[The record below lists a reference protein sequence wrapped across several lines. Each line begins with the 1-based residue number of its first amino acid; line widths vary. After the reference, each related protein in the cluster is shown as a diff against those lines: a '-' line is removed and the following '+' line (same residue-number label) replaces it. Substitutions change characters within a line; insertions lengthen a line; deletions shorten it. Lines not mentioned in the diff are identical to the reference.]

1 MCFAVLWHS
10 TFTSFSETTPIPVVV
25 NYVSVLAC
33 MHSLFRACDKIKR
46 TDAVNCTSASEIILN
61 GMHACKLIAGR
72 KNLWSPTL
80 IITAALYVSNL
91 IILTF
96 YFSSII
102 SIKGSLHKQGFII
115 SFLGISAGAMF
126 SLSIP
131 LFPAGPILWLDV
143 SHGLV
148 FVVWLLLIKH
158 YIQMSWLNSFAAA
171 FIGILF
177 YGIVSVLVSA
187 LVSGYLEI
195 FANNL

>member
-1 MCFAVLWHS
+1 
-10 TFTSFSETTPIPVVV
+10 
-25 NYVSVLAC
+25 
-33 MHSLFRACDKIKR
+33 
-46 TDAVNCTSASEIILN
+46 
-61 GMHACKLIAGR
+61 
-72 KNLWSPTL
+72 LWSPAL
-80 IITAALYVSNL
+80 IITAALYISNL

-131 LFPAGPILWLDV
+131 LFPAEPIPWLDV

-148 FVVWLLLIKH
+148 FVVWLLLIKR
-158 YIQMSWLNSFAAA
+158 YTQMSWLNSFAAA
-171 FIGILF
+171 FVGTLF

-195 FANNL
+195 FANSL